1 MATNWKGRQTGGENV
16 VVAGGIQTRIG
27 IPQRTS
33 IAGGDR
39 RDDRARGG
47 NYRCRRG
54 DSGDQANSGWKV
66 TGFESL
72 KHSQK
77 ELRWIPTQGEMFLN
91 GFNGVRA
98 SKEPQMSTALT
109 LRK

>member
-47 NYRCRRG
+47 NYRGRRG

-66 TGFESL
+66 TVFEASSIR
-72 KHSQK
+72 K
-77 ELRWIPTQGEMFLN
+77 RNFGEFLPK
-91 GFNGVRA
+91 VRCF
-98 SKEPQMSTALT
+98 
-109 LRK
+109 